1 MRVCKLREPL
11 AHGLMFWVLATMG
24 VAAAV
29 PCILGPPIE
38 TYRAL
43 LTIEQHEESVTR
55 RMEARI
61 THQVSLKEA
70 LRTDPQVN
78 VRLAQRQLAYRP
90 LGRLAYL
97 DSSGLDYPTPVRAG
111 VTRADPVELP
121 RWMAYFVPGCL
132 ASIYT
137 GARTRQIV
145 LAMSLSLIVFALVT
159 YAPRTRAEMSECHLE

>member
-1 MRVCKLREPL
+1 MRVRTLREPL
-11 AHGLMFWVLATMG
+11 AHSLMFWVLATMG

-43 LTIEQHEESVTR
+43 LAIEQHEESVTQ
-55 RMEARI
+55 RMEERI
-61 THQVSLKEA
+61 TRQISFKEA

-97 DSSGLDYPTPVRAG
+97 ASSSLDYPAPAAAE

-121 RWMAYFVPGCL
+121 RWMACFVPRSL
-132 ASIYT
+132 ASVYMRE
-137 GARTRQIV
+137 RTRQVV
-145 LAMSLSLIVFALVT
+145 LVMSLSLIVFALVT
-159 YAPRTRAEMSECHLE
+159 YAPRTRAASAA

>member
-1 MRVCKLREPL
+1 MRVRTLREPL
-11 AHGLMFWVLATMG
+11 AHSLMFWVLATMG

-43 LTIEQHEESVTR
+43 LAIEEHEESVTR

-61 THQVSLKEA
+61 TRQVTLKEA

-78 VRLAQRQLAYRP
+78 LRLAQRQLAFRP
-90 LGRLAYL
+90 LGRIAYL
-97 DSSGLDYPTPVRAG
+97 ASSALDHPIPVVAG
-111 VTRADPVELP
+111 VTRADPVALP
-121 RWMAYFVPGCL
+121 RWMACFVPQSF

-137 GARTRQIV
+137 GERTRQAV
-145 LAMSLSLIVFALVT
+145 LVMSLSLIVFALVT
-159 YAPRTRAEMSECHLE
+159 YAPRNVQRGASAA

>member
-1 MRVCKLREPL
+1 MRIRRLREPL

-24 VAAAV
+24 VVAVV

-38 TYRAL
+38 AYRGL
-43 LTIEQHEESVTR
+43 LAIEKHEESVTR
-55 RMEARI
+55 RLEERI
-61 THQVSLKEA
+61 TRQVSLKEA

-78 VRLAQRQLAYRP
+78 LRLAQRQLAYRP

-97 DSSGLDYPTPVRAG
+97 DGSSLDYPTPVVAE

-121 RWMAYFVPGCL
+121 RWMACFVPRSL

-137 GARTRQIV
+137 GKSTRQVV
-145 LAMSLSLIVFALVT
+145 LVMSLSLIVFALVT
-159 YAPRTRAEMSECHLE
+159 YAPRTRAERCERRLE

>member
-1 MRVCKLREPL
+1 MRVRTLREPL
-11 AHGLMFWVLATMG
+11 AHRLMFWVLATMG

-29 PCILGPPIE
+29 PCLLARPIE

-43 LTIEQHEESVTR
+43 LAIEQHEESVTR
-55 RMEARI
+55 RMEERI
-61 THQVSLKEA
+61 TRQVSLKDA
-70 LRTDPQVN
+70 LRSDPQVN

-97 DSSGLDYPTPVRAG
+97 DSSGLDHATPVVVG

-121 RWMAYFVPGCL
+121 RWMACFVPRRL

-137 GARTRQIV
+137 GEHTRQVV
-145 LAMSLSLIVFALVT
+145 LVMSLSLIVFALVT
-159 YAPRTRAEMSECHLE
+159 YAPRTRAERCERRLE

>member
-1 MRVCKLREPL
+1 MKVRRQREPL
-11 AHGLMFWVLATMG
+11 AHDLMFWVLATMG

-29 PCILGPPIE
+29 PCILWPPIQ

-43 LTIEQHEESVTR
+43 LAIEQHEESVTQ
-55 RMEARI
+55 RMEERIAR
-61 THQVSLKEA
+61 QVSLKEA

-97 DSSGLDYPTPVRAG
+97 DSSSLDHSPPVLAG
-111 VTRADPVELP
+111 VTSADPVELP
-121 RWMAYFVPGCL
+121 RWMACFVPQRL

-137 GARTRQIV
+137 SERTRQIV
-145 LAMSLSLIVFALVT
+145 LAMSLLLIVFALVT
-159 YAPRTRAEMSECHLE
+159 YAPRARSASTA

>member
-1 MRVCKLREPL
+1 MRVRTLREPL

-43 LTIEQHEESVTR
+43 LSIEQHEEFVTH
-55 RMEARI
+55 RMEERI
-61 THQVSLKEA
+61 TRQVSLKEA

-78 VRLAQRQLAYRP
+78 FRLAQRQLAYRP

-97 DSSGLDYPTPVRAG
+97 DGSALDYPAPVVAAA
-111 VTRADPVELP
+111 TRADPVELP
-121 RWMAYFVPGCL
+121 RWMACFVPRRL

-137 GARTRQIV
+137 GALARQVV

-159 YAPRTRAEMSECHLE
+159 YAPRTRLERSECRLE

>member
-1 MRVCKLREPL
+1 MRVRKLREPL

-38 TYRAL
+38 AYRGL
-43 LTIEQHEESVTR
+43 LAIEQHEESVMR
-55 RMEARI
+55 RMEERI
-61 THQVSLKEA
+61 TRQVSLKEA

-97 DSSGLDYPTPVRAG
+97 GNSGLDYPTPVVAG

-121 RWMAYFVPGCL
+121 RWMACFVPRSL

-137 GARTRQIV
+137 GERTRQVV
-145 LAMSLSLIVFALVT
+145 LVMSLSLIVFALVT
-159 YAPRTRAEMSECHLE
+159 YAPRTRAERSERRLE

>member
-1 MRVCKLREPL
+1 MKARTLREPL

-43 LTIEQHEESVTR
+43 LAIEQHEESVTQ
-55 RMEARI
+55 RMEDRI
-61 THQVSLKEA
+61 TRQVSLKEA

-78 VRLAQRQLAYRP
+78 LRLAQRQLAYRP

-97 DSSGLDYPTPVRAG
+97 DSSGLDHPAPVVAG
-111 VTRADPVELP
+111 VMRAEPVELP
-121 RWMAYFVPGCL
+121 RWMACFVPRSF
-132 ASIYT
+132 ASMYT
-137 GARTRQIV
+137 GERTRQVV

-159 YAPRTRAEMSECHLE
+159 YAPRARAGGAAIAA

>member
-1 MRVCKLREPL
+1 MRVRTLREPL
-11 AHGLMFWVLATMG
+11 AHSLMFCVLATMG

-29 PCILGPPIE
+29 PCILGPPLE

-43 LTIEQHEESVTR
+43 LAIEQHEESVTR
-55 RMEARI
+55 RMGERI
-61 THQVSLKEA
+61 TRQVSLKDA

-78 VRLAQRQLAYRP
+78 IRLAQRQLAYRP

-97 DSSGLDYPTPVRAG
+97 DSSGPDDATPVVAE

-121 RWMAYFVPGCL
+121 RWMACFVPRSL
-132 ASIYT
+132 ASIYM
-137 GARTRQIV
+137 GERTRQIV

-159 YAPRTRAEMSECHLE
+159 YAPRTRLERSECRVE

>member
-1 MRVCKLREPL
+1 MRVRKLREPL

-43 LTIEQHEESVTR
+43 LAIEEHEESVTR

-61 THQVSLKEA
+61 TRQVSLKEA

-78 VRLAQRQLAYRP
+78 LRLAQRQLAFRP
-90 LGRLAYL
+90 RGRIA
-97 DSSGLDYPTPVRAG
+97 
-111 VTRADPVELP
+111 
-121 RWMAYFVPGCL
+121 
-132 ASIYT
+132 
-137 GARTRQIV
+137 
-145 LAMSLSLIVFALVT
+145 
-159 YAPRTRAEMSECHLE
+159 

>member
-1 MRVCKLREPL
+1 MRVRTLREPL

-24 VAAAV
+24 VAAAA

-43 LTIEQHEESVTR
+43 RAVEQHEESVTR
-55 RMEARI
+55 RMEERI
-61 THQVSLKEA
+61 TRQVSLKEA

-78 VRLAQRQLAYRP
+78 IRLAQRQLAYRP

-97 DSSGLDYPTPVRAG
+97 DGSDLDYSIPVAAE
-111 VTRADPVELP
+111 VMRADPVELP
-121 RWMAYFVPGCL
+121 RWMACFVPRSL

-137 GARTRQIV
+137 SERTRQIV
-145 LAMSLSLIVFALVT
+145 LVMSLSLIVFALVT
-159 YAPRTRAEMSECHLE
+159 YAPSMRAERCGAA